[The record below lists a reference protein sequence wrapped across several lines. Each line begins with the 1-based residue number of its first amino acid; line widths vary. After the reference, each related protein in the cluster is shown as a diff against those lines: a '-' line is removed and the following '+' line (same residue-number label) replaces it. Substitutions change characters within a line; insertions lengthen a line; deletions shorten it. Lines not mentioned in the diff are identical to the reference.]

1 MLRPGARRLDPRPEE
16 PPHPP
21 PAGLVLSR
29 PLGPLHTG
37 AAGPW
42 EGRKG
47 WGCFPSPGLRFHRPR
62 RPLAANRSV
71 PVGLLRSAA
80 ARPRPGLWPLRQGPG
95 PRGPSHAA
103 PEPALRAWLQRHR
116 REAEAAG
123 RVALQALAAA
133 LLHLRVGEGAAG
145 AVLAVQGHVP
155 QREAQ
160 LAAAATPVFHRVRL
174 RGEPVGGARSA
185 LPRETPPRPRPARP
199 RPQRPRLRREEP
211 ARLRTTSTATQ
222 AGFLVKRRA

>member
-1 MLRPGARRLDPRPEE
+1 MLRPGARRLDPGPEE

-42 EGRKG
+42 EGRKR

-160 LAAAATPVFHRVRL
+160 LAAAATPVLHRVRL

-185 LPRETPPRPRPARP
+185 LPRETPPRPRPRGPAPRGPASAGRSPPGSGPPAP
-199 RPQRPRLRREEP
+199 RPKR
-211 ARLRTTSTATQ
+211 
-222 AGFLVKRRA
+222 GF